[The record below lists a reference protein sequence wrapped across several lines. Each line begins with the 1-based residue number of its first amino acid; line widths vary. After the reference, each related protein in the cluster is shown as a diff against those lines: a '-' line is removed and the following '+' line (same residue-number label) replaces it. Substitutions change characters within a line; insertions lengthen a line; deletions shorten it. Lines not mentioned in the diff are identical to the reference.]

1 MVIYMISYRSI
12 GGAVAA
18 SNCTSGSNEIEVNK
32 DDRDSDSLNSTSD
45 DISSVDS
52 RAERT
57 QKDHQ
62 QILMQVSAENSP
74 APKIT
79 ENENEIEENQQQ
91 PDWSTTY
98 QLTDDDEPL
107 INPVSTRDL
116 IFWVFQIARGM
127 DYLAS
132 KKVYNYYPPP
142 P

>member
-12 GGAVAA
+12 SGAVAA
-18 SNCTSGSNEIEVNK
+18 SNCASGSNKIVVK
-32 DDRDSDSLNSTSD
+32 DERDSDSLTSASD

-52 RAERT
+52 MADGT
-57 QKDHQ
+57 QQKNHQ
-62 QILMQVSAENSP
+62 RVFMQEADEISP
-74 APKIT
+74 PLTIT
-79 ENENEIEENQQQ
+79 ANEIDENQQ